1 LKKKYLKGEYAKFE
15 PPYLSKFKKADKTKE
30 NASCNV
36 LQTYEYKL
44 KGLYTKSATL
54 LNILDTLH
62 SKICDMFSIVC
73 VMMPHVGKPF

>member
-1 LKKKYLKGEYAKFE
+1 MSPLTYPNL
-15 PPYLSKFKKADKTKE
+15 KADKTKE

-73 VMMPHVGKPF
+73 VMMPHVGKSFLKKRRWDSQ